1 MQNQPPRINIRAEKA
16 SGVYANIAI
25 VNTSQAEF
33 VLDFARIMP
42 GLPAAELECRVIM
55 SPHRIK
61 GFIGALKAQVDMY
74 EKRFGPLEDSIESAG
89 SIGFQVPQTTEIKT
103 VQ

>member
-74 EKRFGPLEDSIESAG
+74 EKRFGPLEDSVESAG